1 MPHTVATPPPLLQV
15 RGISKQ
21 FSGVVVL
28 KSIDFTLQ
36 PGQVHALLGGNG
48 AGKSTLMKIIA
59 GILPPDTGVIE
70 MNGQPCFNLTPRK
83 HIN

>member
-1 MPHTVATPPPLLQV
+1 MPQTMTTPPPLLQV

-36 PGQVHALLGGNG
+36 PGQVHALLGGMERAN
-48 AGKSTLMKIIA
+48 
-59 GILPPDTGVIE
+59 
-70 MNGQPCFNLTPRK
+70 Q
-83 HIN
+83 H